1 MTQTYRNLNKYQ
13 QQSAPVAAYDMED
26 STPYVARADLLQM
39 KKKR

>member
-1 MTQTYRNLNKYQ
+1 MAQTYRNLNKYQ